1 MSIAGKYKNQC
12 DHCQRTNPEYFIQV
26 NYNKNGIE
34 SEFWCLDCLINKG
47 KWKVKINS
55 IQSKHFI
62 LFLYFTNLLSGYS
75 DSKSVINKNKI
86 WYDHIYLSRGII
98 RDFYTFILFLKIKLL

>member
-1 MSIAGKYKNQC
+1 LA
-12 DHCQRTNPEYFIQV
+12 YFIQV

-55 IQSKHFI
+55 IQLKHF
-62 LFLYFTNLLSGYS
+62 LLSLYFTNLLAGYS
-75 DSKSVINKNKI
+75 DSKSVINKNKKSDMTI
-86 WYDHIYLSRGII
+86 FIYLEVQSEI
-98 RDFYTFILFLKIKLL
+98 FIF